1 MSALSSSSAKQRG
14 GLTFTAV
21 SPELA
26 EIVRGESRGEPSLPI
41 SRHLQIIEER
51 RAQEAECFLRACALR
66 LRLEG
71 GT

>member
-1 MSALSSSSAKQRG
+1 M
-14 GLTFTAV
+14 TFTAV

-26 EIVRGESRGEPSLPI
+26 EIVRVESRGEPGLAL
-41 SRHLQIIEER
+41 SRHLRIIEER

-71 GT
+71 GI